1 MSSEFY
7 DPEILS
13 ASFIELKKLLK
24 FLEKLGVPNPTIIGG
39 WAVYAYEKG
48 MGSRDIDIVM
58 VSESDIVQH
67 LYNNYFPA
75 HDFKEKKI
83 GFFPDHYE
91 KIVMTPKGT
100 RDIIV
105 DVFDGQKEWKDEVN
119 LRIKFHW
126 EWILKFQEQL
136 TIDDLKIIVPK
147 RELLLITKMMSAIA
161 RSRMNDL
168 NPHFRLPFKI
178 KKDYRDVAVL
188 TIGKEL
194 DLDFYKEYVKKSNAD
209 QHIDEFLSKYKQ
221 EGFSEIL
228 TDLKSDYNEIES
240 TLQI

>member
-7 DPEILS
+7 DPETLS
-13 ASFIELKKLLK
+13 ASFDELKKLLK
-24 FLEKLGVPNPTIIGG
+24 FLDKLGVPHPAIIGG

-83 GFFPDHYE
+83 GFFPDHHE
-91 KIVMTPKGT
+91 KTVMTARGP

-105 DVFDGQKEWKDEVN
+105 DIFDGQKQWKDEVN
-119 LRIKFHW
+119 SGIKFHW
-126 EWILKFQEQL
+126 GWTLKFQEQR
-136 TIDDLKIIVPK
+136 TIDDLEIIVPK
-147 RELLLITKMMSAIA
+147 RELLIITKMMSAVV
-161 RSRMNDL
+161 RSRMNDIEP
-168 NPHFRLPFKI
+168 NFRLPFKI
-178 KKDYRDVAVL
+178 QKDYRDVAVL

-194 DLDFYKEYVKKSNAD
+194 DLDFYKEYMKKSEAE
-209 QHIDEFLSKYKQ
+209 QYLDEFLPKYKQ
-221 EGFSEIL
+221 DEHSGTL
-228 TDLKSDYNEIES
+228 KDLNSNYNEIES
-240 TLQI
+240 ILRI